1 MSTLTP
7 PKAAAVPDA
16 PATAAPGSLR
26 GPVRVLLRLH
36 RRSLWGA
43 GAFLAAAVV
52 VLVAAALRADYLV
65 ADFANSGC
73 TRDGSVRS
81 CFQPARNYAD
91 SMLELSRIP
100 DYASLV
106 LIVLPAVVGA
116 FVAGPLIAREW
127 ENGTFRLS
135 WTQSVS
141 PVQWLTARLA
151 TPAVLV
157 ASGTLVLTAVL
168 AWARPRAGAEYPAAW
183 YEWFSF
189 TASGTVPV
197 ANVLLALALGTLI
210 GLRLRRTVPAMALTV
225 LTYGAVAVALYSV
238 RDSLWATRSEVSGVF
253 SHRESLHNGWT
264 IGIGYL
270 TDAGERLPAET
281 CLASDRT
288 RNCLAELGAH
298 RQFAEY
304 HPASHYWP
312 LQLVETGILL
322 ALAALAVFLAFRT
335 LRRLHG

>member
-7 PKAAAVPDA
+7 RPAPKSDAV
-16 PATAAPGSLR
+16 TLR

-36 RRSLWGA
+36 RRSLWSA
-43 GAFLAAAVV
+43 GAFLAVVAAA
-52 VLVAAALRADYLV
+52 LVAAALRADYLV

-73 TRDGSVRS
+73 TQNGSERA
-81 CFQPARNYAD
+81 CFQPARSYAD
-91 SMLELSRIP
+91 SMLEVSRIP
-100 DYASLV
+100 DYASLA
-106 LIVLPAVVGA
+106 LAVLPAVFGA

-135 WTQSVS
+135 WTQSVP

-151 TPAVLV
+151 APAVLV
-157 ASGTLVLTAVL
+157 VSGTVALTAVL
-168 AWARPRAGAEYPAAW
+168 AWARPRAGAEYPAEW

-189 TASGTVPV
+189 MASGTVPV
-197 ANVLLALALGTLI
+197 ANALLALALGTLI
-210 GLRLRRTVPAMALTV
+210 GLILRRTVPAMALTV
-225 LTYGAVAVALYSV
+225 AAYGMVTAVLYNT
-238 RDSLWATRSEVSGVF
+238 RDSLWPSRTDVHSVFRSRG
-253 SHRESLHNGWT
+253 HPGDAWT
-264 IGIGYL
+264 VDLGYL

-281 CLASDRT
+281 CLSFAGPRE
-288 RNCLAELGAH
+288 CLTGLGAN
-298 RQFAEY
+298 RQFTDY

-322 ALAALAVFLAFRT
+322 ALAALAVFAAFRT

>member
-7 PKAAAVPDA
+7 PKSGTATTA
-16 PATAAPGSLR
+16 PARVTLR

-36 RRSLWGA
+36 RRSLWSA
-43 GAFLAAAVV
+43 GAFLTAAAAA
-52 VLVAAALRADYLV
+52 LVTAALRADYLV

-73 TRDGSVRS
+73 TQDGSDRA

-127 ENGTFRLS
+127 ENGAFRLS
-135 WTQSVS
+135 WTQSVP

-151 TPAVLV
+151 APAALIV
-157 ASGTLVLTAVL
+157 SGTLALTAVL

-183 YEWFSF
+183 HEWFSF
-189 TASGTVPV
+189 MASGTVPV
-197 ANVLLALALGTLI
+197 ANALLALALGTLI
-210 GLRLRRTVPAMALTV
+210 GLLLRRTVPAMALTV
-225 LTYGAVAVALYSV
+225 LAYGAVTAALYNT
-238 RDSLWATRSEVSGVF
+238 RDNLWPRRTDVYAVFRSRG
-253 SHRESLHNGWT
+253 HPADAWT
-264 IGIGYL
+264 VDLGYL

-281 CLASDRT
+281 CLSSAGT
-288 RNCLAELGAH
+288 RECLTELGAN
-298 RQFAEY
+298 RQFTHY

-322 ALAALAVFLAFRT
+322 ALAALAVFLAFRA

>member
-7 PKAAAVPDA
+7 PKPDA
-16 PATAAPGSLR
+16 VTAAPARATLR
-26 GPVRVLLRLH
+26 GPVRVVLRVH

-43 GAFLAAAVV
+43 GALLAAMAA
-52 VLVAAALRADYLV
+52 VLVGAALRADRLV

-73 TRDGSVRS
+73 TQTGSNRA

-91 SMLELSRIP
+91 SMLEVSRIP
-100 DYASLV
+100 DYASLALV
-106 LIVLPAVVGA
+106 LLPAVFGA

-151 TPAVLV
+151 APAVLIV
-157 ASGTLVLTAVL
+157 SGTVALTAVL
-168 AWARPRAGAEYPAAW
+168 AWARPRAGAEYPTAW

-189 TASGTVPV
+189 TASGTLP
-197 ANVLLALALGTLI
+197 AAGALLALALGALI
-210 GLRLRRTVPAMALTV
+210 GLVLRRTVPAMASTV
-225 LTYGAVAVALYSV
+225 VAYGVVVAALYYT
-238 RDSLWATRSEVSGVF
+238 RELLWPTRTDVHALF
-253 SHRESLHNGWT
+253 RSHGYPQDAWT
-264 IGIGYL
+264 VDLGFL
-270 TDAGERLPAET
+270 TDTGDRLPAGT
-281 CLASDRT
+281 CVSFPTPRE
-288 RNCLAELGAH
+288 CLSELGAT
-298 RQFAEY
+298 RQFIEY

-322 ALAALAVFLAFRT
+322 ALAALAVFAAFRV